1 MHVDGSGLSDGERG
15 PEMRG
20 DGGGAGAAAPRRVA
34 ARGDRPVGRMGDVGS
49 VAVRAGAGP
58 RCR

>member
-1 MHVDGSGLSDGERG
+1 MHVDGSGLSDGDCG
-15 PEMRG
+15 PERRG
-20 DGGGAGAAAPRRVA
+20 DGGVGAAAPRRDA
-34 ARGDRPVGRMGDVGS
+34 TLGDRPVGRMGDVGS